1 MFDLSDKIALVT
13 GATGG
18 IGFAIAE
25 NLHRQGAHVVLSGT
39 RQIVLEEKAAA
50 LGNRVSIV
58 FCNLGDSDAVDGLP
72 KAAEATV
79 GAPVDILINNAG
91 ITRDQMLIRMKDED
105 WDQVIAINLT
115 SGFRLSRNLIRSM
128 IRKRWGRIISISSI
142 VGATGNPG
150 QANYAA
156 AKAGVVGFSKAL
168 AAEVASRG
176 VTVNVVAPGL
186 IATAMTDALPYEQKE
201 KLLESIPAGRLGTT
215 DDIAAS
221 VLYLASE
228 EAGYVTGA
236 TIHVNGGMAML

>member
-18 IGFAIAE
+18 IGFAVAE

-39 RQIVLEEKAAA
+39 RQMVLEEKAAM
-50 LGNRVSIV
+50 LGDRVSIV
-58 FCNLGDSDAVDGLP
+58 FCNLGDKDSVKSLP
-72 KAAEATV
+72 KTVEASI

-91 ITRDQMLIRMKDED
+91 ITRDQMLVRMKDED
-105 WDQVIAINLT
+105 WDQVISINLT
-115 SGFRLSRNLIRSM
+115 SCFLLSRSLIRSM

-142 VGATGNPG
+142 VGTTGNPG
-150 QANYAA
+150 QTNYAA
-156 AKAGVVGFSKAL
+156 AKAGLVGFSKAL

-176 VTVNVVAPGL
+176 ITVNVIAPGL

-201 KLLESIPAGRLGTT
+201 KLLENVPARRLGTT